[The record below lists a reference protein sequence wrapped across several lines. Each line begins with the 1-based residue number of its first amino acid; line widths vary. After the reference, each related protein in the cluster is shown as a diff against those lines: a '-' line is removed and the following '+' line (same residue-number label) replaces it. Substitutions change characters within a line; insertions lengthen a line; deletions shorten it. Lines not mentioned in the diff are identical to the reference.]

1 MSVDAV
7 GSVDEVLEL
16 LRRGAGFA
24 DEEDVDQLAHALQC
38 ATRLEAE
45 RPDDR
50 ELQVAGLVHDIASIA
65 APDNPATHAPVG
77 GRMVRGLLGARVARL
92 VSLHADAKRYLVT
105 TDDGYRAT
113 LSRRSLE
120 TLVAQGGLLS
130 APAVGRMQRLP
141 ELADALTLR
150 RADDAAKV
158 PGADVPGLDH
168 WEPVLR
174 EVATAAGPLS

>member
-1 MSVDAV
+1 VSPDALET
-7 GSVDEVLEL
+7 VDELLAL
-16 LRRGAGFA
+16 LREGPAFA
-24 DEEDVDQLAHALQC
+24 DEENVDQLAHALQC
-38 ATRLEAE
+38 AARLERDA
-45 RPDDR
+45 PADL

-77 GRMVRGLLGARVARL
+77 GRMVRTLLGARVAQL

-105 TDDGYRAT
+105 TDPGYRAM
-113 LSRRSLE
+113 LSTRSLE

-130 APAVGRMQRLP
+130 GPAVGRMQRLP
-141 ELADALTLR
+141 EIDDALTLR

-158 PGADVPGLDH
+158 PGASVPGLDH

-174 EVATAAGPLS
+174 QVAGS

>member
-7 GSVDEVLEL
+7 GSVDKVLEL
-16 LRRGAGFA
+16 LHRGTAHA

-38 ATRLEAE
+38 AARLEREA
-45 RPDDR
+45 PLDL

-77 GRMVRGLLGARVARL
+77 GRMVRGLLGPRVAQL

-105 TDDGYRAT
+105 TDEGYRAN

-130 APAVGRMQRLP
+130 APAVGRMRKLP

-158 PGADVPGLDH
+158 PGATVPGLDH

-174 EVATAAGPLS
+174 HVASS

>member
-1 MSVDAV
+1 MSPDAV
-7 GSVDEVLEL
+7 ETVDDLLAL
-16 LRRGAGFA
+16 LRGGTAFA

-38 ATRLEAE
+38 AAALERAA
-45 RPDDR
+45 PDDF
-50 ELQVAGLVHDIASIA
+50 ELQVAGLVHDVASIA

-77 GRMVRGLLGARVARL
+77 GRMVRDLLGARVAQL

-105 TDDGYRAT
+105 TDPEYRAT
-113 LSRRSLE
+113 LSHRSLE

-130 APAVGRMQRLP
+130 APAVGRMERLP
-141 ELADALTLR
+141 EIEDALTLR

-158 PGADVPGLDH
+158 PGADVPCLEH

-174 EVATAAGPLS
+174 QVAGA

>member
-1 MSVDAV
+1 MSADTV
-7 GSVDEVLEL
+7 GSIDEVLEL
-16 LRRGAGFA
+16 LRRGPAFA
-24 DEEDVDQLAHALQC
+24 DEEEVDQLAHALQC
-38 ATRLEAE
+38 AARLEQDA
-45 RPDDR
+45 PLDL

-65 APDNPATHAPVG
+65 APGNPATHAPVG
-77 GRMVRGLLGARVARL
+77 GRMVRGLLGARVAQL

-105 TDDGYRAT
+105 TDAEYRTT

-130 APAVGRMQRLP
+130 AAAIGRMQQLP
-141 ELADALTLR
+141 ELEDALTLR

-158 PGADVPGLDH
+158 PGAVVPGLDH

-174 EVATAAGPLS
+174 RVAAS